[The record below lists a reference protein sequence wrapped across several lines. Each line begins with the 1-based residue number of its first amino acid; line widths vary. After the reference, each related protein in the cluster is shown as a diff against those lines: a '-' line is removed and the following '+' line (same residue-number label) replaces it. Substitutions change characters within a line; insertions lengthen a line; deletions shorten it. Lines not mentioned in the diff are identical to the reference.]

1 MLDFDLDDIKDWPF
15 RHQVM
20 LSLLIGFITMAISLW
35 LTARSQFNEIQHA
48 TQSEHRLKLEL
59 KSVVKRAANL
69 PHKQQQLDL
78 LIDQYQQLLHLLPA
92 QQELARLL
100 AGVNE
105 EGLHNQL
112 TFTRI
117 DWGKRVA
124 DNFLYRLP
132 INLELTGHYN
142 DIGHY
147 SQAIAELPRMV
158 LIEDAEWQRVSQE
171 SSVLHFRVQAATY
184 QLVEKPKDGNS
195 VSQN

>member
-20 LSLLIGFITMAISLW
+20 LSLLVGVITMAISLW
-35 LTARSQFNEIQHA
+35 LTARSQFNEIQYA

-78 LIDQYQQLLHLLPA
+78 LINHYQQLLHLLPA